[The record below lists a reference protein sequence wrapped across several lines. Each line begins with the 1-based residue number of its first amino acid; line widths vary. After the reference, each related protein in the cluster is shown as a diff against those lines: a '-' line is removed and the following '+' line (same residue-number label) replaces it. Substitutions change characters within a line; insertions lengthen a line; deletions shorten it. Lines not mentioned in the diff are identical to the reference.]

1 MARTSRGTWRGRLA
15 LAVSAT
21 TLLAIA
27 AAYWLTV
34 EPAPAVTV
42 QWREDI
48 DARRQAETEAQF
60 LLRDPRPGRPNNVT
74 YDLLDTSRNNI
85 AALLAHPA
93 VERVEGIDPQSGEV
107 RFDAPYGTHWTWAAR
122 RVPVLRERGVIE
134 GVLLAATLSVA
145 LGVFRGLR
153 RRR

>member
-1 MARTSRGTWRGRLA
+1 MRPVAGLA
-15 LAVSAT
+15 TALSIAVLLSSA
-21 TLLAIA
+21 AV
-27 AAYWLTV
+27 YWLTV
-34 EPAPAVTV
+34 EPAPAVTI

-48 DARRQAETEAQF
+48 NDVRRAEAEAQF
-60 LLRDPRPGRPNNVT
+60 LLRDPRPDRANSVT
-74 YDLLDTSRNNI
+74 YDLLDTSRDNI

-107 RFDAPYGTHWTWAAR
+107 RFDAPYGTRWTWAAR

-134 GVLLAATLSVA
+134 GVLLAATCGVA
-145 LGVFRGLR
+145 VGVFRGLR